1 MNTPTDGW
9 YKEMISLLARME
21 LDFPTINT
29 WSGIFDAVTIVVI
42 YSIIQNNNDYFRCD
56 IL

>member
-21 LDFPTINT
+21 LDSPTINT
-29 WSGIFDAVTIVVI
+29 WSGMFDAVTIVVI
-42 YSIIQNNNDYFRCD
+42 YSIIQNNDDYFRCD